1 MKPDIQFLMGLA
13 LITATVSCSSK
24 SKRDDEYLLR
34 PVKARPPESALQK
47 NASNDLRNSVR
58 YDQLSRNVRFDYASA
73 ELNASSKEA
82 LNTIASEINS
92 SLGSFRVIRLTGVTD
107 ASGDDSRNMQLS
119 QRRAENVRRY
129 LISRGVPADK
139 LEAIGVGATNTIMPG
154 TKIKA
159 AADRRVDFEIVR

>member
-34 PVKARPPESALQK
+34 PVKARPSESALQK